1 VSNKF
6 ISKQK
11 LDRARVRFW
20 WIAWVFL
27 FCSILVTGLLV
38 VEQSNQRRALYQYM
52 LDLRVQQDDTLSELA
67 RLQVELGSEASY
79 ERVVDVANSDLA
91 MEFPKVIIP
100 TKPEIVE

>member
-1 VSNKF
+1 MSNKF
-6 ISKQK
+6 TSKQK

-27 FCSILVTGLLV
+27 FGSILVTGLLV

>member
-1 VSNKF
+1 
-6 ISKQK
+6 
-11 LDRARVRFW
+11 
-20 WIAWVFL
+20 
-27 FCSILVTGLLV
+27 
-38 VEQSNQRRALYQYM
+38 M

-79 ERVVDVANSDLA
+79 ERVVDVANSDLS